1 MVELQ
6 GFHFSEFSAG
16 RLQGDAGAKVL
27 SICKEVMRNQVASI
41 QNAVETPGPLR
52 PIHAHSSRV

>member
-6 GFHFSEFSAG
+6 AFHFTEFLAG
-16 RLQGDAGAKVL
+16 RLQGYARTKVFA
-27 SICKEVMRNQVASI
+27 IGKEVMSNQVASI

-52 PIHAHSSRV
+52 QINTHP